1 MAAAGGPLTA
11 RDVLQSLGER
21 IAPETIVVEECPSS
35 RADLLREL
43 PARRPMGFLSAA
55 MGGLGFA
62 IPAAT
67 GLRLADRERPVV
79 AVVGDGSS
87 LYAVQALWSAARY
100 GAGVLVVVLSNGR
113 YAIMDELARAHP
125 GRVPWP
131 AFEEID
137 VAGIARP
144 FGCPARRI
152 ETRDELTTALDEV
165 VPGLGARREPLL
177 LDVRVDRAR

>member
-1 MAAAGGPLTA
+1 M
-11 RDVLQSLGER
+11 
-21 IAPETIVVEECPSS
+21 VEECPSS

-100 GAGVLVVVLSNGR
+100 GAGVLHRVVLSNGR
-113 YAIMDELARAHP
+113 YAIMDELARQRS

-137 VAGIARP
+137 VAGIARS